1 MVKKPD
7 IIDLLTTRKSSSS
20 SVSAKGVRSTPPL
33 PGIMAGAGVDDASN
47 VFSVSVGKGEE
58 RRARVFLERVKT
70 VLQVEP
76 GRLVI

>member
-1 MVKKPD
+1 MLKKPD
-7 IIDLLTTRKSSSS
+7 IIDLLTTRKTSS
-20 SVSAKGVRSTPPL
+20 SVSAKGPGTTSPL
-33 PGIMAGAGVDDASN
+33 PGIMAGAGVDGASN

-58 RRARVFLERVKT
+58 KRARVFLERVKT